1 VPGNGGTLKPRP
13 ATDMRVPGIKILVLI
28 LLALAAAIGIGLF
41 AHDYPGHMVL
51 RLPGWRIETSLS
63 FFLVALFVTIIALV
77 LLLRL
82 VTGLWRLPGRVV
94 RWRANRKRLRGEG
107 YMRRGLLALIEG
119 DWKRAEK
126 LLQKGAG
133 NSRAPLINY
142 LAAARAA
149 QEQGEL
155 ERRDNYLRQAH
166 QQSPNADVIIGIAQ
180 AELQMNQQQTEQAL
194 ATLKH
199 LYDRKPDQGHIQQ
212 MLVQTYSQVGDWESV
227 LQLLPQLARAK
238 LMPESERRELELRAY
253 IGLLQRAGSRRH
265 RESLDAVW
273 RDTPRKL
280 RNEPRLLAAYVTEC
294 LRVGVTDG
302 CEPLLKHA
310 LKKTWSPELM
320 DLYGQVEG
328 ADPIKQL
335 EFAEKFLDEH
345 PRDAALLL
353 TAGRLSLRCGLWG
366 KAKAYLK
373 QSIDARPVAETY
385 RELADLLRQ
394 QGEHSEAS
402 RYYQQG
408 LILATGGSRPGE
420 PLQLEDRRVEENT
433 NAARWVY

>member
-1 VPGNGGTLKPRP
+1 
-13 ATDMRVPGIKILVLI
+13 MRVPGIKILFLV

-63 FFLVALFVTIIALV
+63 FFILALLVTITVLV
-77 LLLRL
+77 LLLRFL
-82 VTGLWRLPGRVV
+82 AGLWRLPGRAV
-94 RWRANRKRLRGEG
+94 RWRRDRQRLRGEG

-155 ERRDNYLRQAH
+155 ERRDHYLRLAH
-166 QQSPNADVIIGIAQ
+166 QHSPNADIVIGIAQ

-227 LQLLPQLARAK
+227 LQLLPQLSRAK
-238 LMPESERRELELRAY
+238 LIPDSERRELELRAH
-253 IGLLQRAGSRRH
+253 IGLLQRAGTYRH

-280 RNEPRLLAAYVTEC
+280 RGEPRLLEAYVNEC
-294 LRVGVTDG
+294 LRIGETEG
-302 CEPLLKHA
+302 CEPLLKRA
-310 LKKTWSPELM
+310 LKKAWSAELM
-320 DLYGQVEG
+320 ALYGRIEG
-328 ADPIKQL
+328 GDPIKQL
-335 EFAEKFLDEH
+335 DFAEKFLETH
-345 PRDAALLL
+345 PREATLLL
-353 TAGRLSLRCGLWG
+353 TVGRLSLRCGLWG
-366 KAKAYLK
+366 KAKAYFK
-373 QSIDARPVAETY
+373 QSIEARPLPETY
-385 RELADLLRQ
+385 RELADLLHQ

-408 LILATGGSRPGE
+408 LIMATGGDRADE
-420 PLQLEDRRVEENT
+420 PLQLENRPARD
-433 NAARWVY
+433 NAGGKAGFLTG

>member
-1 VPGNGGTLKPRP
+1 
-13 ATDMRVPGIKILVLI
+13 MRVPGIKILFLV

-63 FFLVALFVTIIALV
+63 FFILALLVTITVLV
-77 LLLRL
+77 LLLRFL
-82 VTGLWRLPGRVV
+82 AGLWRLPGRAV
-94 RWRANRKRLRGEG
+94 RWRRDRQRLRGEG

-155 ERRDNYLRQAH
+155 ERRDHYLRLAH
-166 QQSPNADVIIGIAQ
+166 QHSPNADIVIGIAQ

-227 LQLLPQLARAK
+227 LQLLPQLSRAK
-238 LMPESERRELELRAY
+238 LIPDSERRELELRAH
-253 IGLLQRAGSRRH
+253 IGLLQRAGAYRH

-280 RNEPRLLAAYVTEC
+280 RAEPRLLEAYVNEC
-294 LRVGVTDG
+294 LRIGETEG
-302 CEPLLKHA
+302 CEPLLKRA
-310 LKKTWSPELM
+310 LKKAWSAELM
-320 DLYGQVEG
+320 ALYGRIEG
-328 ADPIKQL
+328 GDPIKQL
-335 EFAEKFLDEH
+335 DFAEKFLETH
-345 PRDAALLL
+345 PREATLLL
-353 TAGRLSLRCGLWG
+353 TVGRLSLRCGLWG
-366 KAKAYLK
+366 KAKAYFK
-373 QSIDARPVAETY
+373 QSIEARPLPETY
-385 RELADLLRQ
+385 RELADLLHQ

-408 LILATGGSRPGE
+408 LIMATGGDRADE
-420 PLQLEDRRVEENT
+420 PLQLENRPARD
-433 NAARWVY
+433 NAGGKAGFLTG

>member
-1 VPGNGGTLKPRP
+1 
-13 ATDMRVPGIKILVLI
+13 M
-28 LLALAAAIGIGLF
+28 
-41 AHDYPGHMVL
+41 
-51 RLPGWRIETSLS
+51 
-63 FFLVALFVTIIALV
+63 
-77 LLLRL
+77 
-82 VTGLWRLPGRVV
+82 
-94 RWRANRKRLRGEG
+94 RWRADRERLRGEG

-155 ERRDNYLRQAH
+155 ERRDNYLRLAH
-166 QQSPNADVIIGIAQ
+166 QQSPNADIIIGIAQ

-238 LMPESERRELELRAY
+238 LMPESERRELEVRAY
-253 IGLLQRAGSRRH
+253 IGLLAARRQRAATGNR
-265 RESLDAVW
+265 LDAVW

-280 RNEPRLLAAYVTEC
+280 RNEPRLLVAYVTEC

-302 CEPLLKHA
+302 CEPLLKHV

-335 EFAEKFLDEH
+335 DFAEKFLDEH

-373 QSIDARPVAETY
+373 QSIDARPAAETY

>member
-1 VPGNGGTLKPRP
+1 
-13 ATDMRVPGIKILVLI
+13 MRVPGIKILFLI
-28 LLALAAAIGIGLF
+28 LLALTAAIGIGLF

-51 RLPGWRIETSLS
+51 RLPGWRIETSFS
-63 FFLVALFVTIIALV
+63 FFVVALLVTIIVLV
-77 LLLRL
+77 ILLRVL
-82 VTGLWRLPGRVV
+82 IGLWRLPARAV
-94 RWRANRKRLRGEG
+94 RWRSDRKRLRGEG

-126 LLQKGAG
+126 LLEKGAG
-133 NSRAPLINY
+133 DSRAPLINH

-155 ERRDNYLRQAH
+155 ERRDNYLRLAH
-166 QQSPNADVIIGIAQ
+166 QQSPNADIIIGIAQ

-199 LYDRKPDQGHIQQ
+199 LYDRKPDQTHIQQ

-238 LMPESERRELELRAY
+238 LMSREARHELELKAY
-253 IGLLQRAGSRRH
+253 IGLMQRAGARRH

-273 RDTPRKL
+273 HDTPRKL
-280 RNEPRLLAAYVTEC
+280 RDEPRLLAAYVSEC
-294 LRVGVTDG
+294 IRIGETSG
-302 CEPLLKHA
+302 CEPLLKTA
-310 LKKTWSPELM
+310 LKKRWAPELM
-320 DLYGQVEG
+320 ELYSQIEG
-328 ADPIKQL
+328 DDPIKQL
-335 EFAEKFLDEH
+335 DFAEKFLDEH
-345 PRDAALLL
+345 PRNATLLL
-353 TAGRLSLRCGLWG
+353 AAGRLSLRSGLWG

-373 QSIDARPVAETY
+373 DSIDAQPLAETY

-408 LILATGGSRPGE
+408 LIMATGGRRSDE
-420 PLQLEDRRVEENT
+420 PIKIETQRLIS
-433 NAARWVY
+433 

>member
-1 VPGNGGTLKPRP
+1 
-13 ATDMRVPGIKILVLI
+13 MRVPGIKLLFLI
-28 LLALAAAIGIGLF
+28 LLTLAAAIGIGLF

-51 RLPGWRIETSLS
+51 RLPGWRVETSLS
-63 FFLVALFVTIIALV
+63 FFIVALLVTIVVLV

-82 VTGLWRLPGRVV
+82 ITGIGRLPGRAV
-94 RWRANRKRLRGEG
+94 RWRKDRRRLRGEAT
-107 YMRRGLLALIEG
+107 MRRGLLALIEG

-126 LLQKGAG
+126 LLNKGADE
-133 NSRAPLINY
+133 SRAPLINY

-155 ERRDNYLRQAH
+155 ERRDQYLRLAH
-166 QQSPNADVIIGIAQ
+166 QQSPNADIVIGIAQ

-227 LQLLPQLARAK
+227 LQLLPQLSRAK
-238 LMPESERRELELRAY
+238 LIKEEQRHELELRAY
-253 IGLLQRAGSRRH
+253 IGLMQRAGNHGS

-280 RNEPRLLAAYVTEC
+280 RGEPRLVEAYVDEC
-294 LRVGVTDG
+294 LRIGATDG
-302 CEPLLKHA
+302 CEPMLKRA
-310 LKKTWSPELM
+310 LRKQWTPELM
-320 DLYGQVEG
+320 TLYGRIEG
-328 ADPIKQL
+328 GDPIKQL
-335 EFAEKFLDEH
+335 DFVEKFLDSH
-345 PRDAALLL
+345 PREPTILL

-373 QSIDARPVAETY
+373 QSIDARPQPETY

-394 QGEHSEAS
+394 QGEHAEAS

-408 LILATGGSRPGE
+408 LVMATGGDRGPDPVSIEDKRPADATG
-420 PLQLEDRRVEENT
+420 T
-433 NAARWVY
+433 ARLIN

>member
-1 VPGNGGTLKPRP
+1 
-13 ATDMRVPGIKILVLI
+13 MRIPGIKILSLI
-28 LLALAAAIGIGLF
+28 LLALLAAIVIGVF
-41 AHDYPGHMVL
+41 AEDYPGHMVL

-63 FFLVALFVTIIALV
+63 FFIVVLLITVVVVVLV
-77 LLLRL
+77 LRFLA
-82 VTGLWRLPGRVV
+82 GLWRLPGRLV
-94 RWRANRKRLRGEG
+94 RWRAERQHRRGEG

-126 LLQKGAG
+126 LLEKGAG

-155 ERRDNYLRQAH
+155 ERRDNYLRLAH
-166 QQSPNADVIIGIAQ
+166 QHSPNADIIIGIAQ

-199 LYDRKPDQGHIQQ
+199 LYDRKPDQAHIQQ

-227 LQLLPQLARAK
+227 LQLLPQLAKSK
-238 LMPESERRELELRAY
+238 LMSPGERREMELKAY
-253 IGLLQRAGSRRH
+253 IGLIERAGERRH
-265 RESLDAVW
+265 RESLDAIW

-280 RNEPRLLAAYVTEC
+280 RDEPRLVAAYVNEC
-294 LRVGVTDG
+294 LRVGHTEG
-302 CEPLLKHA
+302 CEPLLKQA
-310 LKKTWSPELM
+310 LKKEWSAPLM
-320 DLYGQVEG
+320 ELYGRIESS
-328 ADPIKQL
+328 APDKQL
-335 EFAEKFLDEH
+335 EFAEKFLDSH
-345 PRDAALLL
+345 PRNATLLL
-353 TAGRLSLRCGLWG
+353 AAGRLSLRCGLWG
-366 KAKAYLK
+366 KAREYLK
-373 QSIDARPVAETY
+373 QSIDAQPMAETY

-408 LILATGGSRPGE
+408 LVMATGGERPGE
-420 PLQLEDRRVEENT
+420 PLRLEDRRI
-433 NAARWVY
+433 